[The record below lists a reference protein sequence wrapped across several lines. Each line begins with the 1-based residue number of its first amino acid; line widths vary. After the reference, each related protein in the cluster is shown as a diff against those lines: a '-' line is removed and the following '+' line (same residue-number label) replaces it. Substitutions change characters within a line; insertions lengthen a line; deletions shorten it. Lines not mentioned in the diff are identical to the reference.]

1 MCHVLFSFS
10 QVVLSNE
17 WHEDIRHYFNR
28 RNELHLTSQSH
39 LVDIHLEG
47 IELNLHADVA
57 PGSNIDSLKA
67 RDIGSSLKMFTFLRH
82 LHQSRFNLG
91 SKCLHKF
98 SAAMRS
104 SICFDWHVAIASAW
118 GQRRST
124 QPSKLINSPFL
135 SPYSIYVPHMN
146 LFWSHDENFH
156 LYQSIWIH
164 CSRVQS

>member
-10 QVVLSNE
+10 QIVLSNE
-17 WHEDIRHYFNR
+17 RFEDIRHYINR
-28 RNELHLTSQSH
+28 RSELHLTSQSH
-39 LVDIHLEG
+39 LADIHLEG
-47 IELNLHADVA
+47 IEPNLHADVA

-67 RDIGSSLKMFTFLRH
+67 RDIGSTLKMFTFLRH

-135 SPYSIYVPHMN
+135 SPDSIYVPHMN
-146 LFWSHDENFH
+146 LF
-156 LYQSIWIH
+156 
-164 CSRVQS
+164 